1 MDAFLQILRNIGT
14 VKLGAMASVAVGLI
28 AFFIFLTTRL
38 ATPNMALLYGGLDAS
53 DAGQIIGHLQVQSV
67 PFESRKQGSEIFVP
81 TADVGR
87 LRLEIAEKGLPG
99 GGTIGYEILDRDEA
113 IGTSSFVQNI
123 NRVRALE
130 GEISRTINSLG
141 PVKSSRVHL
150 VLPRRELFTRDRQE
164 PSASVALRMR
174 GASRLDRNQVMG
186 IQHLVAAA
194 VPGLQPSR
202 ISIVDDRGTLLA
214 RLGTEDGQLQGDF
227 TPNEQRIAF
236 ESRIGN
242 RLTNLLER
250 TIGFGKVRA
259 EVRADMNFDRIET
272 NQETYDPDGQVVRS
286 TQTIEDASNS
296 QEGEADAVTVGQ
308 NLPDAG
314 QIGGGGG
321 SQNQSN
327 RTEEAV
333 NFEIS
338 KTVRRSIRNAGKIN
352 RVSVAVLVDG
362 ILTAGENGE
371 QIYRPRSA
379 EEMEQIEKLV
389 RSAIGF
395 NGDRGDTIE
404 VVNMRF
410 AEAPGGVGDAAADE
424 IFGFKQADLLRL
436 AEVVVLATVGIL
448 VILLVVRPLISKV
461 FEATAATAEAISQS
475 AEHQMITDQSGGAPA
490 LAGPGM
496 TGSSGLPATGG
507 GMAAGGQPGAL
518 AGGAGDEDDS
528 MINLS
533 NIEGRVKA
541 SSLRKIGDIIDKHP
555 EEAVSIMRTWMYQD
569 S

>member
-1 MDAFLQILRNIGT
+1 VDAFLQILRNIGT
-14 VKLGAMASVAVGLI
+14 VRLGAMASVAVGLV
-28 AFFIFLTTRL
+28 AFFIYLATRL
-38 ATPNMALLYGGLDAS
+38 ASPNLALLYGDLDAA
-53 DAGQIIGHLQVQSV
+53 DAGQIIGQLNAQSV
-67 PFESRKQGSEIFVP
+67 PYESRNKGTEIYVP
-81 TADVGR
+81 TSEVGR
-87 LRLEIAEKGLPG
+87 LRIAIAQKGVG
-99 GGTIGYEILDRDEA
+99 GSLGYEILDRDEA

-130 GEISRTINSLG
+130 GEISRTIMSMN
-141 PVKSSRVHL
+141 PVKGARVHL

-164 PSASVALRMR
+164 PSASVAIRMR
-174 GASRLDRNQVMG
+174 GATRLDRGQVLA

-214 RLGTEDGQLQGDF
+214 RLGNNESGGLQGDF
-227 TPNEQRIAF
+227 TPDERRIAF

-259 EVRADMNFDRIET
+259 EVRAEIDFDRIET
-272 NQETYDPDGQVVRS
+272 SQESYDPDGQVVRS
-286 TQTIEDASNS
+286 TQTIEDNS
-296 QEGEADAVTVGQ
+296 QSKEGDQDAVTVGQ
-308 NLPDAG
+308 NLPDAD
-314 QIGGGGG
+314 QIGGGAG
-321 SQNQSN
+321 SQNQAS

-338 KTVRRSIRNAGKIN
+338 KTVRRSVRNAGKLN

-362 ILTAGENGE
+362 IITPGGEGQE
-371 QIYRPRSA
+371 DAYRARSP

-395 NGDRGDTIE
+395 DSDRGDTIE

-410 AEAPGGVGDAAADE
+410 AAPPGDLEGDGPIE
-424 IFGFKQADLLRL
+424 FLGFTKDDMLRL
-436 AEVVVLATVGIL
+436 IQPIVLAAVGIL

-461 FEATAATAEAISQS
+461 FEATAATAEAIAQS
-475 AEHQMITDQSGGAPA
+475 TEQQMLTDQSGAAPAA
-490 LAGPGM
+490 LAGPAGVPIA
-496 TGSSGLPATGG
+496 G
-507 GMAAGGQPGAL
+507 AAAMGGQPGIF
-518 AGGAGDEDDS
+518 AGAEDEES

>member
-14 VKLGAMASVAVGLI
+14 VRLGAMASVAVGLV
-28 AFFIFLTTRL
+28 AFFIYLTTRL
-38 ATPNMALLYGGLDAS
+38 ASPNMALLYGDLEPTDT
-53 DAGQIIGHLQVQSV
+53 GQIISQLSTQGV
-67 PFESRKQGSEIFVP
+67 PYESRNKGTEIWVP
-81 TADVGR
+81 TGDVGR
-87 LRLEIAEKGLPG
+87 LRIAVAEQGVG
-99 GGTIGYEILDRDEA
+99 GSLGYEILDRDEA
-113 IGTSSFVQNI
+113 LGTSSFIQNI

-130 GEISRTINSLG
+130 GEISRTIMSMG
-141 PVKSSRVHL
+141 TVKGARVHL

-174 GASRLDRNQVMG
+174 GATRLDRGQVLA

-214 RLGTEDGQLQGDF
+214 RLGDSSGGVQGDF
-227 TPNEQRIAF
+227 TPDEQRVAF
-236 ESRIGN
+236 ETRIGN

-259 EVRADMNFDRIET
+259 EVRADLDFDRIET
-272 NQETYDPDGQVVRS
+272 SQETYDPDGQVVRS
-286 TQTIEDASNS
+286 TQTIEDSS
-296 QEGEADAVTVGQ
+296 QSQDSGQDAVTVGQ
-308 NLPDAG
+308 NLPDAD
-314 QIGGGGG
+314 QIAGGGG
-321 SQNQSN
+321 SQNQAN

-338 KTVRRSIRNAGKIN
+338 KTVRRSVRNAGKLN
-352 RVSVAVLVDG
+352 RISVAVLVDG
-362 ILTAGENGE
+362 IATTAEDGAET
-371 QIYRPRSA
+371 YRARSA

-395 NGDRGDTIE
+395 DSDRGDTIE

-410 AEAPGGVGDAAADE
+410 AASPAALEGEGTTD
-424 IFGFKQADLLRL
+424 FLGFKKDDLLRL
-436 AEVVVLATVGIL
+436 VEVVVLATVGIL

-461 FEATAATAEAISQS
+461 FEATAATAEAIAQS
-475 AEHQMITDQSGGAPA
+475 TEQQMLTDQSGSAPAA
-490 LAGPGM
+490 LAGPAGAA
-496 TGSSGLPATGG
+496 GGLPVAGG
-507 GMAAGGQPGAL
+507 AAMGGQPGIL
-518 AGGAGDEDDS
+518 AGADEDES

>member
-14 VKLGAMASVAVGLI
+14 VRLGAMASVAVGLV
-28 AFFIFLTTRL
+28 AFFIYLTTRL
-38 ATPNMALLYGGLDAS
+38 ASPNMALLYGDLDAAS
-53 DAGQIIGHLQVQSV
+53 AGQIIGQLNTQAV
-67 PFESRKQGSEIFVP
+67 PYETRNKGTEVYVP
-81 TADVGR
+81 TSEVGR
-87 LRLEIAEKGLPG
+87 LRIEIAEQGVG
-99 GGTIGYEILDRDEA
+99 GSLGYEILDRDEA
-113 IGTSSFVQNI
+113 IGTSSFIQNI

-130 GEISRTINSLG
+130 GEISRTIMSMG
-141 PVKSSRVHL
+141 PVKSARVHL

-174 GASRLDRNQVMG
+174 GAGRLDRGQVMA

-194 VPGLQPSR
+194 VPGLTPSR

-214 RLGTEDGQLQGDF
+214 RLGDTETGNLQGDF
-227 TPNEQRIAF
+227 TPDEQRVAF
-236 ESRIGN
+236 ETRIGN

-259 EVRADMNFDRIET
+259 EVRADIDFDRIET
-272 NQETYDPDGQVVRS
+272 SQETFDPDGQVVRS
-286 TQTIEDASNS
+286 TQTIEDSS
-296 QEGEADAVTVGQ
+296 QSREGDQDAVTVGQ
-308 NLPDAG
+308 NLPDAD

-321 SQNQSN
+321 SENQAN

-338 KTVRRSIRNAGKIN
+338 KTVRRSVRNAGKLN
-352 RVSVAVLVDG
+352 RISVAVLVDG
-362 ILTAGENGE
+362 ISTAAEDGQET
-371 QIYRPRSA
+371 YRPRSA

-395 NGDRGDTIE
+395 DGDRGDTIE

-410 AEAPGGVGDAAADE
+410 AAPPGEVEGEGTTD
-424 IFGFKQADLLRL
+424 ILGFKKDDLLRL
-436 AEVVVLATVGIL
+436 VEVVVLATVGIL

-461 FEATAATAEAISQS
+461 FEATAATAEAIAQS
-475 AEHQMITDQSGGAPA
+475 TEQQMLTDQSGPAPAA
-490 LAGPGM
+490 LAGPAG
-496 TGSSGLPATGG
+496 
-507 GMAAGGQPGAL
+507 AGGVPVPGAPAMAGAPGVL
-518 AGGAGDEDDS
+518 AGAEEEES

>member
-1 MDAFLQILRNIGT
+1 VDAFLQILRNIGT
-14 VKLGAMASVAVGLI
+14 VRLGAMASVAVGLV
-28 AFFIFLTTRL
+28 AFFIYLTTRL
-38 ATPNMALLYGGLDAS
+38 ASPGMALLYGGLDAS
-53 DAGQIIGHLQVQSV
+53 DAGQIIGHLQAQSV
-67 PFESRKQGSEIFVP
+67 PYESRNKGTEIFVP
-81 TADVGR
+81 TSQVGTTR
-87 LRLEIAEKGLPG
+87 LFIAEQGLPG
-99 GGTIGYEILDRDEA
+99 GGTLGYEILDRDEA
-113 IGTSSFVQNI
+113 IGTSSFLQNL

-130 GEISRTINSLG
+130 GEISRTIMSLS
-141 PVKSSRVHL
+141 PVKSARVHL
-150 VLPRRELFTRDRQE
+150 VLPRRELFTRDRQD

-174 GASRLDRNQVMG
+174 GSKRLDRGQVLAV
-186 IQHLVAAA
+186 QHLVAAA

-214 RLGTEDGQLQGDF
+214 RLGNNDGDQLQGEL
-227 TPNEQRIAF
+227 TPEEQRVAF

-259 EVRADMNFDRIET
+259 EVRADIDFDRIET
-272 NQETYDPDGQVVRS
+272 KQETYDPDGQVVRS
-286 TQTIEDASNS
+286 TQTIEDSS
-296 QEGEADAVTVGQ
+296 QSKEGESDAVSVGQ

-314 QIGGGGG
+314 QIDGSGGT
-321 SQNQSN
+321 QNQSN

-338 KTVRRSIRNAGKIN
+338 KTVRRSVRNAGKIN
-352 RVSVAVLVDG
+352 RMSVAVLVDG
-362 ILTAGENGE
+362 VVAAGENGE
-371 QIYRPRSA
+371 ETYRPRSP

-395 NGDRGDTIE
+395 SDDRGDTIE

-410 AEAPGGVGDAAADE
+410 AAAPTGDEDLANDE
-424 IFGFKQADLLRL
+424 IFGFKQNDLLRL

-461 FEATAATAEAISQS
+461 FEATAATAEAIAQS
-475 AEHQMITDQSGGAPA
+475 TEQQMITDQSASGAA
-490 LAGPGM
+490 LAGPAG
-496 TGSSGLPATGG
+496 GG
-507 GMAAGGQPGAL
+507 GMPMAMGGGAMPGGVPGAL
-518 AGGAGDEDDS
+518 SGEEDES

>member
-14 VKLGAMASVAVGLI
+14 VRLGAMASVAVGLV
-28 AFFIFLTTRL
+28 AFFIYLTTRL
-38 ATPNMALLYGGLDAS
+38 ASPNMALLYGDLDAAS
-53 DAGQIIGHLQVQSV
+53 AGQIIGQLNTQAV
-67 PFESRKQGSEIFVP
+67 PYETRNKGTEVYVP
-81 TADVGR
+81 TSEVGR
-87 LRLEIAEKGLPG
+87 LRIEIAEQGVG
-99 GGTIGYEILDRDEA
+99 GSLGYEILDRDEA
-113 IGTSSFVQNI
+113 IGTSSFIQNI

-130 GEISRTINSLG
+130 GEISRTIMSMG
-141 PVKSSRVHL
+141 PVKSARVHL

-174 GASRLDRNQVMG
+174 GAGRLDRGQVMA

-194 VPGLQPSR
+194 VPGLTPSR
-202 ISIVDDRGTLLA
+202 ISIVDDRETLLA
-214 RLGTEDGQLQGDF
+214 RLGDTETGNLQGDF
-227 TPNEQRIAF
+227 TPDEQRVAF
-236 ESRIGN
+236 ETRIGN

-259 EVRADMNFDRIET
+259 EVRADIDFDRIET
-272 NQETYDPDGQVVRS
+272 SQETFDPDGQVVRS
-286 TQTIEDASNS
+286 TQTIEDSS
-296 QEGEADAVTVGQ
+296 QSREGDQDAVTVGQ
-308 NLPDAG
+308 NLPDAD

-321 SQNQSN
+321 SENQAN

-338 KTVRRSIRNAGKIN
+338 KTVRRSVRNAGKLN
-352 RVSVAVLVDG
+352 RISVAVLVDG
-362 ILTAGENGE
+362 ISTAAEDGQET
-371 QIYRPRSA
+371 YRPRSA

-395 NGDRGDTIE
+395 DGDRGDTIE

-410 AEAPGGVGDAAADE
+410 AAPPGEVEGEGTTD
-424 IFGFKQADLLRL
+424 ILGFKKDDLLRL
-436 AEVVVLATVGIL
+436 VEVVVLATVGIL

-461 FEATAATAEAISQS
+461 FEATAATAEAIAQS
-475 AEHQMITDQSGGAPA
+475 TEQQMLTDQSGPAPAA
-490 LAGPGM
+490 LAGPAG
-496 TGSSGLPATGG
+496 
-507 GMAAGGQPGAL
+507 AGGVPVPGAPAMAGAPGVL
-518 AGGAGDEDDS
+518 AGAEEEES

>member
-14 VKLGAMASVAVGLI
+14 VRLGAMASVAVGLV
-28 AFFIFLTTRL
+28 AFFIYLTTRL
-38 ATPNMALLYGGLDAS
+38 ASPNMALLYGDLDAA
-53 DAGQIIGHLQVQSV
+53 DAGQIIGHLNAQSV
-67 PFESRKQGSEIFVP
+67 PYESRKQGTEIWVP
-81 TADVGR
+81 SGEVGR
-87 LRLEIAEKGLPG
+87 LRLDIAEQGV
-99 GGTIGYEILDRDEA
+99 GGTLGNEILDRDEA
-113 IGTSSFVQNI
+113 IGTSSFMQNV

-130 GEISRTINSLG
+130 GELSRTIMSLNT
-141 PVKSSRVHL
+141 VKSARVHL
-150 VLPRRELFTRDRQE
+150 VLPRRELFTRDRQD

-174 GASRLDRNQVMG
+174 GTIRLDRSQVLAV
-186 IQHLVAAA
+186 QHLVAAA

-214 RLGTEDGQLQGDF
+214 RLGDSEGGLLQGDI
-227 TPNEQRIAF
+227 TPDEQRVAF
-236 ESRIGN
+236 ETRIGT

-250 TIGFGKVRA
+250 TVGFGKVRA
-259 EVRADMNFDRIET
+259 EVRADIDFDRIET

-286 TQTIEDASNS
+286 TQTIEDSS
-296 QEGEADAVTVGQ
+296 QSREGEADAVTVGQ
-308 NLPDAG
+308 NLPDADQLG
-314 QIGGGGG
+314 AGGG

-338 KTVRRSIRNAGKIN
+338 KTVRRSVRSAGKVN
-352 RVSVAVLVDG
+352 RISVAVLVDG
-362 ILTAGENGE
+362 VVTTGEDGQE
-371 QIYRPRSA
+371 TYRPRSA
-379 EEMEQIEKLV
+379 DEMEQIEKLV
-389 RSAIGF
+389 RTAIGYD
-395 NGDRGDTIE
+395 GDRGDTIE

-410 AEAPGGVGDAAADE
+410 AAPPGDLEGLASDE
-424 IFGFKQADLLRL
+424 IFGFKQDNLLRL

-448 VILLVVRPLISKV
+448 IILLVVRPLIGKV
-461 FEATAATAEAISQS
+461 FEATAATAEAIAQS
-475 AEHQMITDQSGGAPA
+475 TEQQMLTDQSGATPA
-490 LAGPGM
+490 LAAPGVA
-496 TGSSGLPATGG
+496 GAVP
-507 GMAAGGQPGAL
+507 AAGAMAGQPGVL
-518 AGGAGDEDDS
+518 AGAEEEES

>member
-1 MDAFLQILRNIGT
+1 M
-14 VKLGAMASVAVGLI
+14 MASVAVGLV
-28 AFFIFLTTRL
+28 AFFIYLTTRL
-38 ATPNMALLYGGLDAS
+38 ASPNMALLYGDLDPS
-53 DAGQIIGHLQVQSV
+53 DSAQVIGHLQTQGV
-67 PFESRKQGSEIFVP
+67 PYETRQNGKEIHVP
-81 TADVGR
+81 GTEVTR
-87 LRLEIAEKGLPG
+87 LRLAIAEKGI
-99 GGTIGYEILDRDEA
+99 GGTLGYEILDRDEA
-113 IGTSSFVQNI
+113 IGTSNFVQNI

-130 GEISRTINSLG
+130 GEISRTIMSLG
-141 PVKSSRVHL
+141 PVKSARVHL
-150 VLPRRELFTRDRQE
+150 VLPRRELFTRDRQD

-174 GASRLDRNQVMG
+174 GTTRLDRNQVMA

-214 RLGTEDGQLQGDF
+214 RLGDVDGSQMQGDY
-227 TPNEQRIAF
+227 TPNEQRAAF
-236 ESRIGN
+236 ESRIAN

-250 TIGFGKVRA
+250 TVGFGKVRA
-259 EVRADMNFDRIET
+259 EVRADIDFDRIET
-272 NQETYDPDGQVVRS
+272 NQEIYDPDGQVVRS
-286 TQTIEDASNS
+286 TQTIEDSS
-296 QEGEADAVTVGQ
+296 QSKDGQSDAVTVGQ
-308 NLPDAG
+308 NLPDAD
-314 QIGGGGG
+314 QFAGGAG
-321 SQNQSN
+321 SESAAN

-338 KTVRRSIRNAGKIN
+338 KTVRHSVRNAGKVN
-352 RVSVAVLVDG
+352 RMSVAVLVDG
-362 ILTAGENGE
+362 VSTPGEDGAE
-371 QIYRPRSA
+371 TYRPRSA

-395 NGDRGDTIE
+395 DGDRGDTIE

-410 AEAPGGVGDAAADE
+410 ATPEAGDDE
-424 IFGFKQADLLRL
+424 GASGELFGFKQDNLLRL

-448 VILLVVRPLISKV
+448 VILLVVRPLIGKV
-461 FEATAATAEAISQS
+461 FEATAATAEAIAQS
-475 AEHQMITDQSGGAPA
+475 TEQQQQMITDQTSGGAPA
-490 LAGPGM
+490 LAG
-496 TGSSGLPATGG
+496 
-507 GMAAGGQPGAL
+507 AAGVAPAGAMAGGPPGAF
-518 AGGAGDEDDS
+518 AGVEDEES

>member
-14 VKLGAMASVAVGLI
+14 VRLGAMASVAVGLV
-28 AFFIFLTTRL
+28 AFFIYLTTRL
-38 ATPNMALLYGGLDAS
+38 ATPGMALLYGGLDAS
-53 DAGQIIGHLQVQSV
+53 DAGQIIGHLQAQSV
-67 PFESRKQGSEIFVP
+67 PYESRNKGAEIWVP
-81 TADVGR
+81 TSQVGTTR
-87 LRLEIAEKGLPG
+87 LFIAEQGLPG
-99 GGTIGYEILDRDEA
+99 GGTLGYEILDRDKA
-113 IGTSSFVQNI
+113 VGTSSFMQNL

-130 GEISRTINSLG
+130 GEISRTIISLG
-141 PVKSSRVHL
+141 PVKSARVHL
-150 VLPRRELFTRDRQE
+150 VLPRRELFTRDRQD

-174 GASRLDRNQVMG
+174 GATRLDRSQVLA

-214 RLGTEDGQLQGDF
+214 RLGDGDGSQLQGEF
-227 TPNEQRIAF
+227 TPDEQRVAF

-250 TIGFGKVRA
+250 TVGFGKVRA
-259 EVRADMNFDRIET
+259 EVRADIDFDRIET
-272 NQETYDPDGQVVRS
+272 NQETYDPEGQVVRS
-286 TQTIEDASNS
+286 TQTIEDSS
-296 QEGEADAVTVGQ
+296 QSKEGEADAVSVGQ

-314 QIGGGGG
+314 QVGGGAG

-338 KTVRRSIRNAGKIN
+338 KTVRRSVRNAGKIN
-352 RVSVAVLVDG
+352 RMSVAVLVDG
-362 ILTAGENGE
+362 VVTAGENGE
-371 QIYRPRSA
+371 ETYRARSA

-395 NGDRGDTIE
+395 NDERGDTIE

-410 AEAPGGVGDAAADE
+410 AASVAGDEDLISDE
-424 IFGFKQADLLRL
+424 IFGFKQNDLLRL

-461 FEATAATAEAISQS
+461 FEATAATAEAIAQS
-475 AEHQMITDQSGGAPA
+475 TEQQMLTDQSGGMAPA
-490 LAGPGM
+490 LAGPG
-496 TGSSGLPATGG
+496 
-507 GMAAGGQPGAL
+507 AAGGGVPMAMGGAGMAGGPPGAL
-518 AGGAGDEDDS
+518 SADEDES

>member
-1 MDAFLQILRNIGT
+1 
-14 VKLGAMASVAVGLI
+14 
-28 AFFIFLTTRL
+28 
-38 ATPNMALLYGGLDAS
+38 
-53 DAGQIIGHLQVQSV
+53 
-67 PFESRKQGSEIFVP
+67 
-81 TADVGR
+81 
-87 LRLEIAEKGLPG
+87 
-99 GGTIGYEILDRDEA
+99 
-113 IGTSSFVQNI
+113 
-123 NRVRALE
+123 
-130 GEISRTINSLG
+130 
-141 PVKSSRVHL
+141 
-150 VLPRRELFTRDRQE
+150 
-164 PSASVALRMR
+164 MR
-174 GASRLDRNQVMG
+174 GAKRLDRSQVMA

-214 RLGTEDGQLQGDF
+214 RLGDNENGLLQGDF
-227 TPNEQRIAF
+227 TPSEQRVAF
-236 ESRIGN
+236 ETRIGN

-250 TIGFGKVRA
+250 TVGFGKVRA
-259 EVRADMNFDRIET
+259 EVRADIDFDRIET

-286 TQTIEDASNS
+286 TQTIEDSS
-296 QEGEADAVTVGQ
+296 QSKDGEADAVSVGQ
-308 NLPDAG
+308 NLPDAD
-314 QIGGGGG
+314 QLGGGGG

-338 KTVRRSIRNAGKIN
+338 KTVRRSVRGAGKVN

-362 ILTAGENGE
+362 VLTAGENGE
-371 QIYRPRSA
+371 ETYRPRSA
-379 EEMEQIEKLV
+379 DEMEQIEKLV

-395 NGDRGDTIE
+395 DGERGDTIE

-410 AEAPGGVGDAAADE
+410 AAPPVDAEGIETDE
-424 IFGFKQADLLRL
+424 IFGFKQNDLLRL
-436 AEVVVLATVGIL
+436 AEIVVLATVGIL

-461 FEATAATAEAISQS
+461 FEATAATAEAIAQS
-475 AEHQMITDQSGGAPA
+475 TEQQMITDQTGAAPA
-490 LAGPGM
+490 LAGPVAAAAGV
-496 TGSSGLPATGG
+496 PAAGG
-507 GMAAGGQPGAL
+507 GGAFAGQPGAFS
-518 AGGAGDEDDS
+518 GVEEEES

>member
-14 VKLGAMASVAVGLI
+14 VRLGAMASVAVGLV
-28 AFFIFLTTRL
+28 AFFIYLTTRL
-38 ATPNMALLYGGLDAS
+38 ASPNMALLYGDLDPTDS
-53 DAGQIIGHLQVQSV
+53 GQIISRLSTQGV
-67 PFESRKQGSEIFVP
+67 PYEARNKGTEIWVP
-81 TADVGR
+81 TGDVGP
-87 LRLEIAEKGLPG
+87 LRIAIAEQGVG
-99 GGTIGYEILDRDEA
+99 GSLGYEILDRDEA
-113 IGTSSFVQNI
+113 LGTSSFIQNI

-130 GEISRTINSLG
+130 GEISRTIMSMG
-141 PVKSSRVHL
+141 RVKGARVHL

-174 GASRLDRNQVMG
+174 GAARLDRGQVLA
-186 IQHLVAAA
+186 IQHMVAAA

-214 RLGTEDGQLQGDF
+214 RLGDGTGETQGDF
-227 TPNEQRIAF
+227 TPDEQRVAF

-259 EVRADMNFDRIET
+259 EVRADLDFDRIET
-272 NQETYDPDGQVVRS
+272 SQETYDPDGQVVRS
-286 TQTIEDASNS
+286 TQTIEDSS
-296 QEGEADAVTVGQ
+296 QSQDSGQDAVTVGQ
-308 NLPDAG
+308 NLPDAD
-314 QIGGGGG
+314 QIAGGGG
-321 SQNQSN
+321 SQNQAN

-338 KTVRRSIRNAGKIN
+338 KTVRRSVRNAGKLN
-352 RVSVAVLVDG
+352 RISVAVLVDG
-362 ILTAGENGE
+362 IATVAEGGEE
-371 QIYRPRSA
+371 TYRPRSA

-395 NGDRGDTIE
+395 DSDRGDTIE

-410 AEAPGGVGDAAADE
+410 AASPAALEGEGTTD
-424 IFGFKQADLLRL
+424 FLGFKKDDLLRL
-436 AEVVVLATVGIL
+436 VEVVVLATVGIL

-461 FEATAATAEAISQS
+461 FEATAATAEAIAQS
-475 AEHQMITDQSGGAPA
+475 TEQQMLTDQSGSAPAA
-490 LAGPGM
+490 LAGPAGAA
-496 TGSSGLPATGG
+496 GGLPVTGG
-507 GMAAGGQPGAL
+507 AAMGGQPGIF
-518 AGGAGDEDDS
+518 AGAEEDES

>member
-14 VKLGAMASVAVGLI
+14 ARLGAMAGVAVILV
-28 AFFIFLTTRL
+28 AFFIYLTTRL
-38 ATPNMALLYGGLDAS
+38 ASPNMALLYGGLDAA
-53 DAGQIIGHLQVQSV
+53 DAGQIIGHLQAQSV
-67 PFESRKQGSEIFVP
+67 PYEARNKGTELFVP
-81 TADVGR
+81 TNQVGT
-87 LRLEIAEKGLPG
+87 LRLFIAEQGLPG
-99 GGTIGYEILDRDEA
+99 GGTLGNELLDRDEA
-113 IGTSSFVQNI
+113 IGTSSFIQNL
-123 NRVRALE
+123 NRIRALE
-130 GEISRTINSLG
+130 GEISRTIMSLG
-141 PVKSSRVHL
+141 PVKTARVHL

-164 PSASVALRMR
+164 PSASVALQMR
-174 GASRLDRNQVMG
+174 GSTRLDRNQVLA

-214 RLGTEDGQLQGDF
+214 RLGDGDGSQLQGDF
-227 TPNEQRIAF
+227 TPDEQRVAF

-259 EVRADMNFDRIET
+259 EVRAEIDFDRIET

-286 TQTIEDASNS
+286 TQTIEDSS
-296 QEGEADAVTVGQ
+296 QSKEGDADAVSVGQ
-308 NLPDAG
+308 NLPDAD
-314 QIGGGGG
+314 QLGGGAG

-338 KTVRRSIRNAGKIN
+338 KTVRRSVRNAGKVN
-352 RVSVAVLVDG
+352 RMSVAVLVDG
-362 ILTAGENGE
+362 VVTNAENGD
-371 QIYRPRSA
+371 QTYRPRSA

-395 NGDRGDTIE
+395 DGDRGDTIE

-410 AEAPGGVGDAAADE
+410 ASAPVGDADLASDE
-424 IFGFKQADLLRL
+424 IFGFKQNDLLRL
-436 AEVVVLATVGIL
+436 LEVVVLATVGIL
-448 VILLVVRPLISKV
+448 AILLVVRPLISKV
-461 FEATAATAEAISQS
+461 FEATAATAEAIAQS
-475 AEHQMITDQSGGAPA
+475 TEQQMLTDQSGGAPA
-490 LAGPGM
+490 LAGPAG
-496 TGSSGLPATGG
+496 
-507 GMAAGGQPGAL
+507 AAGGVPAAMGGAAMGGGVAGAL
-518 AGGAGDEDDS
+518 SADEDEN